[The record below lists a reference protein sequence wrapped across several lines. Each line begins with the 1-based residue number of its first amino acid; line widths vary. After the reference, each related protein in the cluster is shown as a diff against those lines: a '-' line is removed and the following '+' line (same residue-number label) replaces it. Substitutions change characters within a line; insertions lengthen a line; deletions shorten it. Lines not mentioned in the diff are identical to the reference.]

1 MAWLAIYKVLI
12 PSLKLLDLSDNNITH
27 KGMESVV
34 TIIKSSTTHL
44 SVACNPIGDAGTGVQ
59 VFSLLMFKHLIQL
72 RYKYELH

>member
-44 SVACNPIGDAGTGVQ
+44 SVACNPIDDAAGVQ